1 MPCSHTAVH
10 LPHPHLTPPSLSL
23 PLKHSFCFTFLTLPH
38 THPSLTS
45 AWSTPA
51 IGSRDK
57 KRNAFTL
64 PIRRS
69 CCKNSRTE
77 LNPYMYKLHS
87 SEAYVCN
94 YVNYTWMTVV
104 EDQYIACQSHCKNE
118 DKDYNS
124 QLRGCPDC
132 MVKDF
137 TESDRARMLPGLNG
151 TGQLARCATV

>member
-1 MPCSHTAVH
+1 MTHDTHNYTCLQHIPTHCHSLTIKCFMPCSHTAAH

-23 PLKHSFCFTFLTLPH
+23 PLNHSFCFTFLTLPH

-94 YVNYTWMTVV
+94 YVKLHMDDCGRGPVHCMS
-104 EDQYIACQSHCKNE
+104 IALQK
-118 DKDYNS
+118 
-124 QLRGCPDC
+124 
-132 MVKDF
+132 
-137 TESDRARMLPGLNG
+137 
-151 TGQLARCATV
+151 